1 MLFGRVVS
9 PFWKKIPEFFKKGVD
24 KGVSWVIMELGGDK
38 WEEVEDKSMFMGEYS
53 HTLDGK
59 GRLIIPAKFRSLLG
73 QRFVIARVLDECLFV
88 FPEKQW
94 LSFEEKLKSLPVT
107 DPKARVFSR
116 FVFSGAESCSLDK
129 SGRVCI
135 PPKLRAYAGINEE
148 VTVIG
153 NGDRIEI
160 WSKKKW
166 DSYLSKTEESYKEF
180 SEELAKLGI

>member
-1 MLFGRVVS
+1 LLFGRVVP
-9 PFWKKIPEFFKKGVD
+9 PFFGKNSRILKKRVD
-24 KGVSWVIMELGGDK
+24 KGVSWVIMELGGGK
-38 WEEVEDKSMFMGEYS
+38 WEKVEDKSMFMGEYS
-53 HTLDGK
+53 HALDEK
-59 GRLIIPAKFRSLLG
+59 GRLIIPAKFRPLLG

-129 SGRVCI
+129 SGRFCI

-148 VTVIG
+148 VTIIG

-166 DSYLSKTEESYKEF
+166 DSYLSKTEKSYQEF